1 MATIIITD
9 GVTTSTLATQGNYPL
24 TAKGLID
31 AKQICNYIDNVVY
44 DDEDSARAALGVLPD
59 RDAILE
65 PVLSGKYAAVV
76 YDLTC
81 PDSGQYLTAEQVRD
95 GVRHLELGSS
105 WAEVR

>member
-24 TAKGLID
+24 TAKELID

-44 DDEDSARAALGVLPD
+44 NDEDSARAAFGVLPE
-59 RDAILE
+59 RDAILK
-65 PVLSGKYAAVV
+65 PVIDGNYAAVV

-81 PDSGQYLTAEQVRD
+81 PGSEQYLAAAQVRD

-105 WAEVR
+105 WAEVK